1 MQNNANEMAVFNT
14 AIYVRLSKEDIVAAQ
29 SGRESNSIT
38 NQKQLI
44 LDFLKDKPEFNIVS
58 IRIDDG
64 YTGTN
69 FDRPAFQRMLNDIKA
84 GRINCVVVKDLSRFG
99 REYINSGKYIHR
111 LFPVLGV
118 RLIAINDNID
128 TITRDE
134 SSEFSITLKNLMNDN
149 YSRDIS
155 VKVRSQLQV
164 KRKHGD
170 FICPFA
176 PYGYQKCEG
185 NHNRIEPDPYA
196 ATVVQDIFN
205 WKIQGMTNNGIA
217 IRLAESGILAPLEYK
232 RHKGEPLFS
241 GFKMKERCEWTAQ
254 AVARIL
260 TNPIYIGTLRQ
271 GLRRRPNYKIKKS
284 IPTEENEWVVIH
296 DAHEPVVTKRT
307 FYLAQKALLID
318 TRAAPRATTVY
329 PLSGLL
335 ECGECGNAVTRST
348 INNGYKLYSY
358 FRCSVR
364 TKENRCELNV
374 AKCEQRREKL
384 AAEIARYR
392 DLKASLYEDMKEGL
406 ISKTDF
412 CDIRGQY
419 DARIA
424 DALIAQEQ
432 IDREL
437 SIYLSGEQSPDNWMK
452 TFTEHRGL
460 KSLTRAV
467 VLECIEKVVIHKD
480 EKLEII
486 FEHSEDYARLVSS
499 LQEYAA
505 RGILEEAM

>member
-1 MQNNANEMAVFNT
+1 
-14 AIYVRLSKEDIVAAQ
+14 
-29 SGRESNSIT
+29 
-38 NQKQLI
+38 
-44 LDFLKDKPEFNIVS
+44 
-58 IRIDDG
+58 
-64 YTGTN
+64 
-69 FDRPAFQRMLNDIKA
+69 
-84 GRINCVVVKDLSRFG
+84 
-99 REYINSGKYIHR
+99 
-111 LFPVLGV
+111 
-118 RLIAINDNID
+118 
-128 TITRDE
+128 
-134 SSEFSITLKNLMNDN
+134 MNDN

-364 TKENRCELNV
+364 TKEDRCELKQVPEAQVEAAVLQLLQEHISAVVELDRCLSEIQQVPYQKINV

-392 DLKASLYEDMKEGL
+392 ELKASLYEDMKEGL

-419 DARIA
+419 DVRIA

-437 SIYLSGEQSPDNWMK
+437 SIYLSGEQSPNNWMK

>member
-1 MQNNANEMAVFNT
+1 M
-14 AIYVRLSKEDIVAAQ
+14 I
-29 SGRESNSIT
+29 
-38 NQKQLI
+38 
-44 LDFLKDKPEFNIVS
+44 
-58 IRIDDG
+58 
-64 YTGTN
+64 
-69 FDRPAFQRMLNDIKA
+69 
-84 GRINCVVVKDLSRFG
+84 
-99 REYINSGKYIHR
+99 IHR

-364 TKENRCELNV
+364 TKEDRCELKQVPEAQVEAAVLQLLQEHISAVVELDRCLSEIQQVPYQKINV

-437 SIYLSGEQSPDNWMK
+437 SIYLSGEQSPNNWMK

>member
-1 MQNNANEMAVFNT
+1 M
-14 AIYVRLSKEDIVAAQ
+14 
-29 SGRESNSIT
+29 
-38 NQKQLI
+38 
-44 LDFLKDKPEFNIVS
+44 
-58 IRIDDG
+58 
-64 YTGTN
+64 
-69 FDRPAFQRMLNDIKA
+69 
-84 GRINCVVVKDLSRFG
+84 
-99 REYINSGKYIHR
+99 
-111 LFPVLGV
+111 
-118 RLIAINDNID
+118 
-128 TITRDE
+128 
-134 SSEFSITLKNLMNDN
+134 
-149 YSRDIS
+149 
-155 VKVRSQLQV
+155 
-164 KRKHGD
+164 
-170 FICPFA
+170 
-176 PYGYQKCEG
+176 
-185 NHNRIEPDPYA
+185 
-196 ATVVQDIFN
+196 
-205 WKIQGMTNNGIA
+205 
-217 IRLAESGILAPLEYK
+217 
-232 RHKGEPLFS
+232 
-241 GFKMKERCEWTAQ
+241 
-254 AVARIL
+254 
-260 TNPIYIGTLRQ
+260 
-271 GLRRRPNYKIKKS
+271 
-284 IPTEENEWVVIH
+284 IH

-364 TKENRCELNV
+364 TKENRCELKQVPEAQVEAAVLQLLQEHISAVVELDRCLSEIQQVPYQKINV

-437 SIYLSGEQSPDNWMK
+437 SIYLSGEQSTNNWMK

-467 VLECIEKVVIHKD
+467 VLECIENALKNESNSVFNQRRLLQDYYDTHESLHGYKVIVFCDDGVTGTHFDRPKFDELIEMARNQEIHCIMVKD
-480 EKLEII
+480 LSRFGRNFLEMGNYLELILPRYGVRFI
-486 FEHSEDYARLVSS
+486 SINDAFDSDDYLGVT
-499 LQEYAA
+499 
-505 RGILEEAM
+505 GGLELALRNLINNKQREIC

>member
-1 MQNNANEMAVFNT
+1 MDD
-14 AIYVRLSKEDIVAAQ
+14 YAA
-29 SGRESNSIT
+29 E
-38 NQKQLI
+38 
-44 LDFLKDKPEFNIVS
+44 
-58 IRIDDG
+58 
-64 YTGTN
+64 
-69 FDRPAFQRMLNDIKA
+69 
-84 GRINCVVVKDLSRFG
+84 VV
-99 REYINSGKYIHR
+99 
-111 LFPVLGV
+111 
-118 RLIAINDNID
+118 
-128 TITRDE
+128 
-134 SSEFSITLKNLMNDN
+134 
-149 YSRDIS
+149 RDIFRW
-155 VKVRSQLQV
+155 KLEGMSQQ
-164 KRKHGD
+164 
-170 FICPFA
+170 
-176 PYGYQKCEG
+176 
-185 NHNRIEPDPYA
+185 
-196 ATVVQDIFN
+196 
-205 WKIQGMTNNGIA
+205 GIA
-217 IRLAESGILAPLEYK
+217 DRLNADGVLSPSEYK
-232 RHKGEPLFS
+232 RSLGMKYIS
-241 GFKMKERCEWTAQ
+241 GFKSNPQAKWS
-254 AVARIL
+254 AVAVGRIL
-260 TNPIYIGTLRQ
+260 KNPLYIGVMVQ
-271 GLRRRPNYKIKKS
+271 GKTGRPNYKIKKS

-364 TKENRCELNV
+364 TKENRCELKQVPEAQVEAAVLQLLQEHISAVVELDRCLSEIQQVPYQKINV

-437 SIYLSGEQSPDNWMK
+437 SIYLSGEQSPNNWMK

-505 RGILEEAM
+505 RGILGEAM

>member
-1 MQNNANEMAVFNT
+1 
-14 AIYVRLSKEDIVAAQ
+14 
-29 SGRESNSIT
+29 
-38 NQKQLI
+38 
-44 LDFLKDKPEFNIVS
+44 
-58 IRIDDG
+58 
-64 YTGTN
+64 
-69 FDRPAFQRMLNDIKA
+69 
-84 GRINCVVVKDLSRFG
+84 
-99 REYINSGKYIHR
+99 
-111 LFPVLGV
+111 
-118 RLIAINDNID
+118 
-128 TITRDE
+128 
-134 SSEFSITLKNLMNDN
+134 
-149 YSRDIS
+149 
-155 VKVRSQLQV
+155 
-164 KRKHGD
+164 
-170 FICPFA
+170 
-176 PYGYQKCEG
+176 
-185 NHNRIEPDPYA
+185 
-196 ATVVQDIFN
+196 
-205 WKIQGMTNNGIA
+205 MTNNGIA

-364 TKENRCELNV
+364 TKEDRCELKQVPEAQVEAAVLQLLQEHISAVVELDRCLSEIQQVPYQKINV

-437 SIYLSGEQSPDNWMK
+437 SIYLSDEQSPNNWMK

-499 LQEYAA
+499 LQEYAE

>member
-1 MQNNANEMAVFNT
+1 MSYDELELDTLGDRKTALFLIMSDTDDTFNFVIAILQSQLFNLLCDKADDEYNGKLPVHVRFLLDEFANIGQIPRFDKLIATIRSREMSASIILQSQSQLKAIYKDAAEIILDNADSTLFLGGRGKNAKDISDNLGRETIDSFNT
-14 AIYVRLSKEDIVAAQ
+14 SENRGTQVSHGLTYQKLGKELMTQDEIAVMD
-29 SGRESNSIT
+29 GGKCIL
-38 NQKQLI
+38 QL
-44 LDFLKDKPEFNIVS
+44 
-58 IRIDDG
+58 R
-64 YTGTN
+64 
-69 FDRPAFQRMLNDIKA
+69 
-84 GRINCVVVKDLSRFG
+84 
-99 REYINSGKYIHR
+99 
-111 LFPVLGV
+111 GV
-118 RLIAINDNID
+118 RPFLSDKYD
-128 TITRDE
+128 IT
-134 SSEFSITLKNLMNDN
+134 
-149 YSRDIS
+149 
-155 VKVRSQLQV
+155 
-164 KRKHGD
+164 KH
-170 FICPFA
+170 
-176 PYGYQKCEG
+176 
-185 NHNRIEPDPYA
+185 
-196 ATVVQDIFN
+196 
-205 WKIQGMTNNGIA
+205 
-217 IRLAESGILAPLEYK
+217 
-232 RHKGEPLFS
+232 
-241 GFKMKERCEWTAQ
+241 
-254 AVARIL
+254 
-260 TNPIYIGTLRQ
+260 
-271 GLRRRPNYKIKKS
+271 PNYKYLSDFDKKNAFDVERYMS
-284 IPTEENEWVVIH
+284 
-296 DAHEPVVTKRT
+296 
-307 FYLAQKALLID
+307 
-318 TRAAPRATTVY
+318 TRPAI
-329 PLSGLL
+329 SGLL

-364 TKENRCELNV
+364 TKENRCELKQVPEAQVEAAVLQLLQEHISAVVELDRCLSEIQQVPYQKINV

-437 SIYLSGEQSPDNWMK
+437 SIYLSGEQSPNNWMK

-505 RGILEEAM
+505 RGILGEAM